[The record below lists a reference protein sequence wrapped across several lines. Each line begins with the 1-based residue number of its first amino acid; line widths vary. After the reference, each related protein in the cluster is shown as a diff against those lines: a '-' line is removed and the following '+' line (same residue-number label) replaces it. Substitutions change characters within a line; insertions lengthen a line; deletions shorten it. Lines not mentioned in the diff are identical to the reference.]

1 MKRIITLSLLCIA
14 LFAKAQ
20 ENRLIVEK
28 SDGTKTKIFMN
39 GGNLAW
45 DQFANDFGPGATNFD
60 YFDEVFTDFENAGGN
75 SMRLW
80 IHINGANNPNL
91 DGNGKCTGLEES
103 HIDDMRAVL
112 NLAYNHN
119 IVLVM
124 SLWSF
129 DMLNNRDYPL
139 EVSEQGHKILTE
151 EANVQAYIDNA
162 LIPMVE
168 AFKDHPAVGA
178 WEIFNEPEGMSDEF
192 GWSHTRHVP
201 MSVIQRFVNRCT
213 GAIHRVDPEAQVTNG
228 TWSMYAGTDIYN
240 SQNPIY
246 KNYYSDEELI
256 AAGGDSLGTLDF
268 YQMHYYDW
276 MNNEIS
282 VMHHPASYWELDK
295 PILVGEFYP
304 LDAKGIAWQTYH
316 DLLYNSGYA
325 GAMSWQWY
333 GEKGQIEPYRTNMV
347 ALMESIKD
355 YPDIQIEAGRNRFP
369 TINKI
374 DNGLFYKNAD
384 PVGNYVDLDSI
395 ANDPDNGALTFSV
408 KSNSNP
414 DLVTVSINSENQVG
428 LSFAPEM
435 IGEATVVIE
444 VADEGSLTA
453 ISEFNIAVREPGTGN
468 LALFRTTVYSSSN
481 EPGTSTA
488 DPIFATDGD
497 YNTRWSSA
505 YEDPTW
511 YYVDLGATYQVSQV
525 KLFWEAAFGQRYE
538 IQLSDDATTW
548 TTVYTENSGDGGE
561 DDIIFPAEPAR
572 YVRMY
577 GVQRGTRWGYSLFE
591 FEVYGEGSVNQSPT
605 ASITATPTSGD
616 VPLFVTFDGS
626 TSSDPDGTI
635 ASYEWNFGDSI
646 ATGVNVTKVFTE
658 KGTYAVQ
665 LKVTDEDGVSDM
677 TSVNIVVNDPN
688 NPNLPPVAMISA
700 DPVSGTEPLTVNF
713 NASASSDADGSIASY
728 AWDFGNGTT
737 ETGIEVSH
745 TFTTA
750 GSYNV
755 VLLVT
760 DNEGASS
767 QDTVTITVDP
777 WEACANPTPIS
788 VPFVQNGA
796 GDFCWVATESFPII
810 NSWNVELL
818 EINGVDFT
826 NKYSQDIPPAINGEW
841 VIRYVGLFGWSHFHI
856 EAPANAVAT
865 QTQVQTQELQTVYP
879 NPFTTSV
886 TVDLKGTN
894 ASKVELIDES
904 GQLLSTYSGEDL
916 NSDELKI
923 NVDAPGTQFFV
934 RIYSGNE
941 ITVKKI
947 FRQ

>member
-1 MKRIITLSLLCIA
+1 MKTIIMLSLLCMA
-14 LFAKAQ
+14 LFAHAQ
-20 ENRLIVEK
+20 GNRLIVEK

-60 YFDEVFTDFENAGGN
+60 YFDEVFTNFENAGGN

-91 DGNGKCTGLEES
+91 DGNGKCIGLEES
-103 HIDDMRAVL
+103 HIEDMRGVL

-139 EVSEQGHKILTE
+139 EVSEQGYKILTE

-256 AAGGDSLGTLDF
+256 NAGGDSLGVLDF
-268 YQMHYYDW
+268 YQIHYYEW

-282 VMHHPASYWELDK
+282 VMHHPASYWQLDK

-347 ALMESIKD
+347 ALMESIRD
-355 YPDIQIEAGRNRFP
+355 YPDIQIESGRNRFP
-369 TINKI
+369 TISKI
-374 DNGLFYKNAD
+374 DNGLFYRNAD
-384 PVGNYVDLDSI
+384 PVSNYVDLDSI
-395 ANDPDNGALTFSV
+395 ANDPDNDPLTFSV

-414 DLVTVSINSENQVG
+414 SLVSVSINSENQVG
-428 LSFAPEM
+428 LSFTSEM
-435 IGEATVVIE
+435 VGEATIVIE
-444 VADEGSLTA
+444 VTDAGGLTA
-453 ISEFNIAVREPGTGN
+453 ISEFNIAVREAGTGN

-525 KLFWEAAFGQRYE
+525 KLFWEAAYGQRYE
-538 IQLSDDATTW
+538 IQLSDDATNW

-561 DDIIFPAEPAR
+561 DDIIFPASAAR
-572 YVRMY
+572 YIRMY
-577 GVQRGTRWGYSLFE
+577 GVQRGTSWGYSLYE
-591 FEVYGEGSVNQSPT
+591 FEVYGEGSVNQSPSAT
-605 ASITATPTSGD
+605 ITATPTSGNTPLD
-616 VPLFVTFDGS
+616 VSLDGS
-626 TSSDPDGTI
+626 LSSDPDGSI
-635 ASYEWNFGDSI
+635 VSYEWNFGDST
-646 ATGVNVTKVFTE
+646 ATGVTSSVRYTE
-658 KGTYAVQ
+658 KGTYTIQ
-665 LKVTDEDGVSDM
+665 LKVTDDKGATDS
-677 TSVNIVVNDPN
+677 TSVTIVVNDPN
-688 NPNLPPVAMISA
+688 NPNIPPIAIITA
-700 DPVSGTEPLTVNF
+700 TPISGTEPLTVNF
-713 NASASSDADGSIASY
+713 NASSSSDTDGSIASY
-728 AWDFGNGTT
+728 DWDFGDGTS
-737 ETGIEVSH
+737 GNDVEVNH
-745 TFTTA
+745 TFNTT
-750 GSYNV
+750 GTYQV

-760 DNEGASS
+760 DNEGAAS

-777 WEACANPTPIS
+777 WAPCGNPTPIT
-788 VPFVQNGA
+788 VPFVKNGA
-796 GDFCWVATESFPII
+796 GEFCWVTSEAFPII
-810 NSWNVELL
+810 NSWNLDLL
-818 EINGVDFT
+818 EINGVDLT
-826 NKYSQDIPPAINGEW
+826 NKYSQDIPEPINGQW
-841 VIRYVGLFGWSHFHI
+841 TIHYIGSFNWSHFHI
-856 EAPANAVAT
+856 EAPTTPMAAT
-865 QTQVQTQELQTVYP
+865 QAQSVYP
-879 NPFTTSV
+879 NPFTNTV

-894 ASKVELIDES
+894 ASKVELIDEN
-904 GQLLSTYSGEDL
+904 GQVLNTYSGDQL
-916 NSDELKI
+916 NSDELNIEI
-923 NVDAPGTQFFV
+923 NSAGSQFFV

-941 ITVKKI
+941 IIVRRIYK
-947 FRQ
+947 Q